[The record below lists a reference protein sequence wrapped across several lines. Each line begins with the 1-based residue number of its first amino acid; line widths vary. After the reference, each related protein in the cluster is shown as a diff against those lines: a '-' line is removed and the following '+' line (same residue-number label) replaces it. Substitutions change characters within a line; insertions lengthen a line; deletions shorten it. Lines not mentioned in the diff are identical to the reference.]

1 MRLTGCIP
9 RPSTV
14 APILPGHFDQLLYVR
29 RELVV
34 RAVDT
39 LALLARQ
46 LDLTA
51 GLERDCGALA
61 LEREDMPMLV
71 FRLEAVVGGH
81 PAQQVLDAAGAGV
94 GDSGTVGS
102 ADDDLFVLGAD
113 PPLRARLAAV
123 LEVAN
128 QVVLLFQQLT
138 HESNPTRRPL
148 PALPLSL

>member
-1 MRLTGCIP
+1 M
-9 RPSTV
+9 
-14 APILPGHFDQLLYVR
+14 R

-51 GLERDCGALA
+51 GLERDRGALA

-71 FRLEAVVGGH
+71 LRLEAVVVGH
-81 PAQQVLDAAGAGV
+81 PPQQVLDAAGAGV
-94 GDSGTVGS
+94 GDSGTVGI

-113 PPLRARLAAV
+113 PPLRARFAAV
-123 LEVAN
+123 LEIAD

-138 HESNPTRRPL
+138 HASNQTRRPL